1 MNPELAYFL
10 KINAGIV
17 LLYAFYRLFFYKDT
31 FFHWRRMTL
40 LCFILLSLVYPL
52 MNLQEW
58 VKEQEPLVAMADLYA
73 TTVLPELIV
82 EAPQEVDWKNI
93 LLSSTG
99 YLYWGG
105 VGLLSLRFLIQLG
118 SILRLRFSCRSRRI
132 RHTPI
137 YLLKQESGPFS
148 FFHWIFL
155 HPDSHSDEELDEIL
169 THELTHARQYHS
181 IDVIVS
187 EWMCIVCWFNPFAWL
202 MKREVRS
209 NLEYMADHQV
219 IQTGHD
225 YKLYQFHLLGLAHQ
239 KAAATLSNS
248 FNVLPLKNRIK
259 MMNKK
264 RTREIGRTKYLV
276 FLPLT
281 ALLMIISNIEAV
293 ARTTERIA
301 KEVIQT
307 VEQPMEQPIVPMPE
321 LQPAVTS
328 EAEQVPP
335 QDNKK
340 GTQDKTTENT
350 IFEVVEQ
357 MPTYPGGMEAL
368 MKFINTNVRYPQ
380 IAHTNGTQGRVI
392 AQFVV
397 EKDGSISN
405 VKVIRSV
412 SAELDG
418 EAIRV
423 LATMPKWIPGTHKGV
438 PVRVN
443 YSVPVSFRLSGGP
456 EAKEVK
462 NSQLDEI
469 AVVGYGP
476 QKEPKATP
484 ETVFEVV
491 EEMPKYP
498 GGVEEMMKYLA
509 RNIKYPTI
517 DQENKIQG
525 RVIVEF
531 IVDKEGDVLRPKIQ
545 KSVSP
550 SLDAEAVRVVSGMG
564 KWTPGRQ
571 RGEAVAVKYTVPI
584 TFSLQSPTTV
594 PAASQ
599 K

>member
-1 MNPELAYFL
+1 
-10 KINAGIV
+10 
-17 LLYAFYRLFFYKDT
+17 
-31 FFHWRRMTL
+31 
-40 LCFILLSLVYPL
+40 
-52 MNLQEW
+52 
-58 VKEQEPLVAMADLYA
+58 
-73 TTVLPELIV
+73 
-82 EAPQEVDWKNI
+82 
-93 LLSSTG
+93 
-99 YLYWGG
+99 
-105 VGLLSLRFLIQLG
+105 
-118 SILRLRFSCRSRRI
+118 
-132 RHTPI
+132 
-137 YLLKQESGPFS
+137 
-148 FFHWIFL
+148 
-155 HPDSHSDEELDEIL
+155 
-169 THELTHARQYHS
+169 
-181 IDVIVS
+181 
-187 EWMCIVCWFNPFAWL
+187 
-202 MKREVRS
+202 
-209 NLEYMADHQV
+209 
-219 IQTGHD
+219 
-225 YKLYQFHLLGLAHQ
+225 
-239 KAAATLSNS
+239 
-248 FNVLPLKNRIK
+248 

-307 VEQPMEQPIVPMPE
+307 VAQPMEQPIVPMPE

-328 EAEQVPP
+328 EAEQAPP

-340 GTQDKTTENT
+340 GTQDKATENT
-350 IFEVVEQ
+350 IFEVVEE
-357 MPTYPGGMEAL
+357 MPAYPGGMEAL

-392 AQFVV
+392 AQFIV

-405 VKVIRSV
+405 IKVIRSV

-423 LATMPKWIPGTHKGV
+423 LATMPKWIPGTQKGV

-476 QKEPKATP
+476 QKEPKVTP

-525 RVIVEF
+525 RVVVEF

-545 KSVSP
+545 RSVSP

-564 KWTPGRQ
+564 KWIPGRQ

-584 TFSLQSPTTV
+584 TFSLQSGPTTV